1 MALKD
6 TSLKDMALKTAERG
20 RPNGLAA
27 EFVSLY
33 GVSASGGRAFDVHS
47 YFARWSLRRRV
58 IALLA
63 AYALALGGLVASWA
77 AGSAAA
83 LAAAA
88 PATVICHNDGA
99 GEAAPSQ
106 HHDGSHVCVD
116 SCCVGCVLLTA
127 ALPPPP
133 VKAIGEPQS
142 SIRLLAPTPA
152 LAFPARNSARSHQSR
167 APPLRA

>member
-1 MALKD
+1 LPKRHSAANTCRNL
-6 TSLKDMALKTAERG
+6 
-20 RPNGLAA
+20 LAR

-33 GVSASGGRAFDVHS
+33 VVPAQEAEFDVHS

-58 IALLA
+58 IALAA
-63 AYALALGGLVASWA
+63 AYALALGGIFASWA

-83 LAAAA
+83 LAAAGSA
-88 PATVICHNDGA
+88 AVICHSDAGAPAPGQNDDSGNA
-99 GEAAPSQ
+99 
-106 HHDGSHVCVD
+106 CVA

-133 VKAIGEPQS
+133 LKTIGAPQTAT
-142 SIRLLAPTPA
+142 RPLAATPA
-152 LAFPARNSARSHQSR
+152 LAVPAAHSTRSHQSR

>member
-1 MALKD
+1 
-6 TSLKDMALKTAERG
+6 
-20 RPNGLAA
+20 
-27 EFVSLY
+27 
-33 GVSASGGRAFDVHS
+33 VHS

-58 IALLA
+58 IALTA
-63 AYALALGGLVASWA
+63 AYALALGGLLASWA

-88 PATVICHNDGA
+88 PATVICHSDGT

-106 HHDGSHVCVD
+106 NHDGSGHVCVD

-133 VKAIGEPQS
+133 IKAIGAPQS
-142 SIRLLAPTPA
+142 AVRPLAPTPA
-152 LAFPARNSARSHQSR
+152 LAVSAGNSARSHQSR